1 MPHATE
7 AHLLKYVVKQITVG
21 FGLIF
26 ACPYATLTLVEH
38 HLQVLLKH
46 ANK

>member
-7 AHLLKYVVKQITVG
+7 AHLLKYVVTQITVG

-26 ACPYATLTLVEH
+26 AYPYTILTLVEH

-46 ANK
+46 TNK